1 MLRLHN
7 SLNMNKQNLSI
18 SLHIALVL
26 FFTAIGLPCHGQSTA
41 EAAAKI
47 KLEIDS
53 IKTEFVGTLQSAAS
67 NPENLQSGQT
77 KSICEQI
84 LAKLDSL
91 QSRINET
98 ADLLA
103 KRESDLAG
111 KSGLGE
117 AEKLEL
123 KQALQS
129 QRKPLEQNK
138 LAAAQLQT
146 ELKSLIDSKIDSIYE
161 VYKNY
166 LDISG
171 ADLARLKVEARINEI
186 TLPFLPPKPKPSPT
200 PKITPKPSPSPKR
213 EIPPPKPVQETIQSD
228 SHSENI
234 DLSGLQ
240 NFFQSYLDSFASN
253 NPGDVA
259 EHYADRVQYCYA
271 KSPNGWAYKN
281 EILEGA
287 GKFIS
292 NFPQRKYFNIS
303 IHETEAI
310 DQDVIKINYSF
321 DYEYHGRKFAA
332 GHANVWIK
340 VQLIGDTW
348 RVISFNETVQRRK

>member
-1 MLRLHN
+1 
-7 SLNMNKQNLSI
+7 MNKQILSNSI
-18 SLHIALVL
+18 HIAIVL
-26 FFTAIGLPCHGQSTA
+26 FLTTIGLPCHGQSTA
-41 EAAAKI
+41 EVATKI
-47 KLEIDS
+47 KQEIDS
-53 IKTEFVGTLQSAAS
+53 IKTEFVGTLQAAAS

-77 KSICEQI
+77 KAACEQI
-84 LAKLDSL
+84 LENVNSL

-103 KRESDLAG
+103 KRESDLAS
-111 KSGLGE
+111 KTGLGE

-146 ELKSLIDSKIDSIYE
+146 ELKSLITLKIDSIYE

-171 ADLARLKVEARINEI
+171 ADQARLKVEARINEI
-186 TLPFLPPKPKPSPT
+186 TLPFLPPKPKPPT
-200 PKITPKPSPSPKR
+200 PKITPNPSPSPKR
-213 EIPPPKPVQETIQSD
+213 EIPPPKPVQETLQTD
-228 SHSENI
+228 SSPENV

-240 NFFQSYLDSFASN
+240 TFFQSYLDSFASN
-253 NPGDVA
+253 DPHDLA
-259 EHYADRVQYCYA
+259 DHYADRVQYCYA
-271 KSPNGWAYKN
+271 KSPNGWAYKS

-310 DQDVIKINYSF
+310 GQDVIKINYSF

-348 RVISFNETVQRRK
+348 RVISFNESVQRRK